1 MPDSSAQAAMRPVSS
16 FPSER
21 ARALSFLL
29 TDIDDTLTT
38 DGRLGAETYSALER
52 LERAGVAV
60 IPVTG
65 RPAGWCDLIARFWP
79 VAAVVGEN
87 GAFYFRYDRA
97 SHRMTRRYCLD
108 RKAIEVSRTKLK
120 ALAAK
125 IVAEIPGIAI
135 SEDQPYR
142 VADLA
147 IDYREDVPPLP
158 QAVAERAVAILEAAG
173 ATAKI
178 SSIHVNGWFGDFDKL
193 AMTKKLFAEVFAI
206 DLDRE
211 PEEVVFIGDS
221 PNDAPMFA
229 FFPLSVGVANIR
241 EFSAH
246 LKRSPA
252 FVTNAQSGAG
262 FVEFAEILLARTQQQ
277 AASASTRG

>member
-1 MPDSSAQAAMRPVSS
+1 MPELSAQGAMRPVST
-16 FPSER
+16 FPRER
-21 ARALSFLL
+21 AGTLSFLL

-38 DGRLGAETYSALER
+38 DGRLSAEAYRALER
-52 LERAGVAV
+52 MEEAGIAV

-87 GAFYFRYDRA
+87 GAFYFRYERA
-97 SHRMTRRYCLD
+97 SRRMTRRYWLD
-108 RKAIEVSRTKLK
+108 RAAIDDSRAKLQR
-120 ALAAK
+120 LAAK

-142 VADLA
+142 LADLA
-147 IDYREDVPPLP
+147 LDYREDVPPLP
-158 QAVAERAVAILEAAG
+158 QAAAERAVAILEAAG
-173 ATAKI
+173 AVAKI
-178 SSIHVNGWFGDFDKL
+178 SSIHVNAWFGSFDKL

-206 DLDRE
+206 DLERR
-211 PEEVVFIGDS
+211 PENVVFIGDS

-241 EFSAH
+241 EFTTH
-246 LKRSPA
+246 LKTPPA
-252 FVTNAQSGAG
+252 YVTAAASGAG
-262 FVEFAEILLARTQQQ
+262 FVEFAEILLARTQQP
-277 AASASTRG
+277 AKASSRG